1 MRTREVE
8 SNARNLIDWKDT
20 AKRLE
25 SALDYAKGK
34 RAELE
39 TEGYLETDQGI
50 FVSMTYD
57 GDTIEAT
64 EYLGT
69 VFALCPS
76 GKYYLPFACSNVES
90 CPRCKGK
97 GTVKVFDN
105 CHICKGNGHRMVSE
119 LAALRKETEEQT
131 SQFLLDNY
139 PDCNLAMGHF
149 DCLYCNG
156 LGKIAKTC
164 SWCDGLGSREAYLD
178 QVWYETL
185 DTMGDRFGLYITHG
199 EGDPC
204 DIFVSMAS
212 DLD

>member
-8 SNARNLIDWKDT
+8 SNARNLIDWNDT

-25 SALDYAKGK
+25 SALEYAKGK

-39 TEGYLETDQGI
+39 QEGYIETDSGV
-50 FVSMTYD
+50 FVNLIDNWSMQAV
-57 GDTIEAT
+57 EF
-64 EYLGT
+64 LGT

-97 GTVKVFDN
+97 GTVKVFDA
-105 CHICKGNGHRMVSE
+105 CHICKGNGHRTVSE
-119 LAALRKETEEQT
+119 LAALRNETEEQT
-131 SQFLLDNY
+131 RQFLLDKY
-139 PDCNLAMGHF
+139 PSCNLAMGHF
-149 DCLYCNG
+149 DCLYCQG
-156 LGKIAKTC
+156 TGEIARTC
-164 SWCDGLGSREAYLD
+164 SWCAGLGSREAYLD

-185 DTMGDRFGLYITHG
+185 DAMGDRFGLYITHG

-204 DIFVSMAS
+204 DIFVGMAT